1 MAVNYKLDSDGV
13 DWDEMKAI
21 LKEDNW
27 DNGRTI
33 DQYKRS
39 FENSYAV
46 CIAYVDEKIM
56 GTVRV
61 LSDGVGNAYVVDLW
75 TLSKYRNRGIARKM
89 MELVM
94 EGLQGQ
100 HVYLQ
105 TDEDTV
111 EFYDNIGFKMHPYGM
126 SFVVGDYLMEEIP

>member
-1 MAVNYKLDSDGV
+1 MKVSYKLDSGGV

-21 LKEDNW
+21 LKEDKW
-27 DNGRTI
+27 DNGRTV

-46 CIAYVDEKIM
+46 CIAYVDDKIM

-61 LSDGVGNAYVVDLW
+61 LSDGVGNSYVVDLW
-75 TLSKYRNRGIARKM
+75 TLSKYRNMGVARKM
-89 MELVM
+89 MELVL
-94 EGLQGQ
+94 EGLNGH

-105 TDEDTV
+105 TDDDTL
-111 EFYDNIGFKMHPYGM
+111 EFYNKIGFKKHPTGM
-126 SFVVGDYLMEEIP
+126 SFVVGDYLKE